1 MHAPSGD
8 YVVDDAGEDCKVSER
23 EESGISEPTNNPEG
37 QARDGGIEER
47 NRCEKH

>member
-8 YVVDDAGEDCKVSER
+8 YVVDDAGEDYKVSER
-23 EESGISEPTNNPEG
+23 EESGLSVRTNNREG
-37 QARDGGIEER
+37 QAGDGGIEER